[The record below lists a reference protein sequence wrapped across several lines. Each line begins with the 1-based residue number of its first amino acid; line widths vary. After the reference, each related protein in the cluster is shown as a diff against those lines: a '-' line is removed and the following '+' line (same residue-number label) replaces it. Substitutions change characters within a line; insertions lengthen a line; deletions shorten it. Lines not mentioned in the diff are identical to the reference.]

1 MSSFLSKMSRA
12 IKLIQEESDIF
23 DEIIEGVEAEFH
35 KVGRELSG
43 KKVEYEQFKKKH
55 ALFMDGK
62 FLDYLEYRLKETQ
75 AKIDDLIN
83 LRLQLEEVLKELKNG
98 TNVEIEYIPASQQA
112 DS

>member
-23 DEIIEGVEAEFH
+23 DDIIEGVETEFN

-43 KKVEYEQFKKKH
+43 KKIEYERFKEKH
-55 ALFMDGK
+55 AIFLGDK

-75 AKIDDLIN
+75 AKVDELIKF
-83 LRLQLEEVLKELKNG
+83 RLQLEEVLKELKSG
-98 TNVEIEYIPASQQA
+98 TNVELEYIPASQQA